1 VQKALGICAVI
12 LLIVGASASAQQR
25 GNDAG
30 AGDYVG
36 TWAGTWEGG
45 GSGGFVLTL
54 EKRDGGKLGGNVSVT
69 GEPTYEAT
77 LKTVSFEGNKMTATY
92 DFPPDPQ
99 IGIVLTATF
108 EGTSASGTWAARQ
121 SGGNDVANGTWTVKR
136 K

>member
-1 VQKALGICAVI
+1 MRRALGICAAM
-12 LLIVGASASAQQR
+12 LLIVSVCGSAQQR
-25 GNDAG
+25 GSDAG
-30 AGDYVG
+30 GAADYVG

-54 EKRDGGKLGGNVSVT
+54 EKADGGKLGGKVSVT
-69 GEPTYEAT
+69 GEPTYDAT
-77 LKTVSFEGNKMTATY
+77 LKTVSFDGNKMTATY

-108 EGTSASGTWAARQ
+108 DAASANGTWAARQ
-121 SGGNDVANGTWTVKR
+121 GSADVASGTWTVKR